1 MDQSL
6 DVLLARSRVHRS
18 GLQSDQSLESVMDES
33 MGILKVAYWAALT
46 VMLWVRLTVPKWDQ
60 QMDDLME
67 LSMVVWTEPR

>member
-1 MDQSL
+1 
-6 DVLLARSRVHRS
+6 
-18 GLQSDQSLESVMDES
+18 MDES